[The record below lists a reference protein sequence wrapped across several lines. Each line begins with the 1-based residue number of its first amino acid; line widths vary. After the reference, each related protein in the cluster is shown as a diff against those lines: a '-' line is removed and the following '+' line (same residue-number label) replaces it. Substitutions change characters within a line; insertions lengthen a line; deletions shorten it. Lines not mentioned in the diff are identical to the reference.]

1 MLCHLHLRLSNISYI
16 VTPASLIPW
25 CLVPGSSARRLR
37 ARRCAHVLVLGS
49 RFIGTTV
56 ESSSLR
62 SLLLSMCDQIRHV
75 YGLSALQLKSEATV
89 ELKMVVAY
97 FQLVVKRAAASRV
110 GKIKPLVI
118 MLDSLDQLSHDGQPQ
133 GELSHD
139 GQPQGEPSH
148 DGQPQG
154 ELSHDDQPQGELSH
168 DGQPQGGMTILTR
181 RRQDS
186 MCQSS
191 QCIDAANFISVK
203 NVCSFIATV
212 AEEYEYIVQATCLS
226 STWHACS
233 ASFAALKWIPKELPE
248 NVYFIVST
256 LPDSADYQYG
266 YLPKL
271 QAMFEK
277 HKKTR
282 FLEVPVIPDQDALAT
297 VNSWLESNGRSLTA
311 AQLQVVMT
319 AYSSCQLP
327 LFLKLCFDEAC
338 KWASFTDV
346 SNTLHYSRM

>member
-1 MLCHLHLRLSNISYI
+1 M
-16 VTPASLIPW
+16 
-25 CLVPGSSARRLR
+25 
-37 ARRCAHVLVLGS
+37 LGS

-97 FQLVVKRAAASRV
+97 FQLVVKRAATSRV

-118 MLDSLDQLSHDGQPQ
+118 MLDSLDQ
-133 GELSHD
+133 
-139 GQPQGEPSH
+139 
-148 DGQPQG
+148 
-154 ELSHDDQPQGELSH
+154 LSH